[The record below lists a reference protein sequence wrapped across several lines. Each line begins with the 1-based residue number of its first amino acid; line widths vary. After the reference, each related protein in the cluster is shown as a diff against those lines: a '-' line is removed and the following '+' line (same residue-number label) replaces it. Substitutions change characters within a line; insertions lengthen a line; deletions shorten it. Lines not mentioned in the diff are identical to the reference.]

1 MTEDCKRV
9 KCPGCGVWIYED
21 ETHVCVNMQGVNV
34 GTWDEYYSGDDRD
47 QS

>member
-1 MTEDCKRV
+1 MSNSKRV

-21 ETHVCVNMQGVNV
+21 ETHVCVNMQGVDV
-34 GTWDEYYSGDDRD
+34 GTWDEYSEDDMD